1 MARSKPKIVYV
12 TWDVAAF
19 SGAKQDTDFLKRTR
33 ARAGNELE
41 G

>member
-19 SGAKQDTDFLKRTR
+19 SGAKQDTDFFEENKSKSRK
-33 ARAGNELE
+33 
-41 G
+41 